1 MNCCNDAGDCTGGH
15 GCATRATRIN
25 TQTDAPATGIH
36 FAPGAIEHHVRP
48 FIGNAAQ
55 RRELNRWM
63 RLLVISGAL
72 CLFVGGVSGYIARA
86 VFGA

>member
-15 GCATRATRIN
+15 GCATRTTRIN
-25 TQTDAPATGIH
+25 TQADAPATGIH

-55 RRELNRWM
+55 RLELNRWM
-63 RLLVISGAL
+63 RLLGVASAL
-72 CLFVGGVSGYIARA
+72 CLVVGSVSGYVAARF
-86 VFGA
+86 FGA